1 MEEKLSETV
10 IFADDTAAAIGQI
23 TEKIGQVAD
32 ETYQEIMWI
41 ITRFIEEVVELS
53 QDGNRPTTTHGNAWQ
68 NAAQAW
74 MNSHAAVIDK
84 LVQGHQHELSLHGVS
99 QELPL
104 RHLAFIAVHQTMLAV
119 AANREASTQ

>member
-1 MEEKLSETV
+1 MEEKLSKTV
-10 IFADDTAAAIGQI
+10 TSAHATATAIGQI
-23 TEKIGQVAD
+23 TEKIGPVAE
-32 ETYQEIMWI
+32 ETYQEIMLI
-41 ITRFIEEVVELS
+41 IIRFIEKVVEHS
-53 QDGNRPTTTHGNAWQ
+53 QDGNRPTTTHSNAWQ

-74 MNSHAAVIDK
+74 MSSHAAVIDK

-119 AANREASTQ
+119 AANREANTQ